1 MLELDYTSVLALL
14 LLAVLAVTASLGRL
28 LSFRLLSAARK
39 SNNTVKSLKHG
50 EVLPDILTRSI
61 VRKVKVS
68 KVGDYLIL
76 TVVLKTTVDTSTEVE
91 IEEPLV
97 LLSDGD
103 IIAKNSAAEELSS

>member
-1 MLELDYTSVLALL
+1 MFGLEYAVVLTLV
-14 LLAVLAVTASLGRL
+14 LLAFLVALVSLSKPLSPRVLGIARGATSSLRQ
-28 LSFRLLSAARK
+28 AKK
-39 SNNTVKSLKHG
+39 SDVVSD
-50 EVLPDILTRSI
+50 VLTRAV

-76 TVVLKTTVDTSTEVE
+76 TLVLRTSVESSTEVE

-103 IIAKNSAAEELSS
+103 VVVRREGVDQLSV

>member
-1 MLELDYTSVLALL
+1 MLELEYVVIATIVVLATLV
-14 LLAVLAVTASLGRL
+14 VLVSLDKPLSLRVLSMTKGVTSSLQ
-28 LSFRLLSAARK
+28 SARK
-39 SNNTVKSLKHG
+39 SDVVS
-50 EVLPDILTRSI
+50 DILTRSV

-76 TVVLKTTVDTSTEVE
+76 TLVLRTSVESSTEVE

-103 IIAKNSAAEELSS
+103 IVAKRDGVDELSV